1 MEDMSLRKIELQ
13 DTYLSVNISGQG
25 QPLLLIHGFP
35 LNHKMWHPQIEFL
48 SSSAKVIAPD
58 LRGHGQSPPTPS
70 PYPMDLLAD
79 DCAAVLNSL
88 GVDKPVIVCGLSM
101 GGYVAFAL
109 YRRHPSLVRGMI
121 LAATRAG
128 ADSPEAQ
135 ENREKAAAS
144 VEENGIQDVVD
155 GMLPKLMSSQT
166 YTDRPEMVNQVKS
179 IMDQTSSQGM
189 VAALMGMKTR
199 PDSTPLLGEIKV
211 PVLILHGA
219 DDQLIPLSES
229 ELMHSRIKGSQME
242 VIANAGH
249 LPNLEQPEE
258 FNQAVIRFLNLLDN

>member
-1 MEDMSLRKIELQ
+1 MKVEIQ
-13 DTYLSVNISGQG
+13 DTQLSVEERGSG

-35 LNHKMWHPQIEFL
+35 LNREMWRPQIEFL
-48 SSSAKVIAPD
+48 SSSAKIIAPD
-58 LRGHGQSPPTPS
+58 LRGHGQSPPTPG
-70 PYPMDLLAD
+70 PYSMDLLAD
-79 DCAAVLNSL
+79 DCAAILNSI
-88 GVDKPVIVCGLSM
+88 GVNKPAIVCGLSM

-109 YRRHPSLVRGMI
+109 YRRHPSLIRGMI

-135 ENREKAAAS
+135 ENRAKAAAS
-144 VEENGIQDVVD
+144 VQENGIQDVVK
-155 GMLPKLMSSQT
+155 GMLPKLMASQT
-166 YTDRPEMVNQVKS
+166 YTDRPELVNQVKS

-189 VAALMGMKTR
+189 VAALNGMQAR
-199 PDSTPLLGEIKV
+199 PDSTPTLGEIKV

-219 DDQLIPLSES
+219 DDQIIPPSES

-249 LPNLEQPEE
+249 LPNLEQPKE
-258 FNQAVIRFLNLLDN
+258 FNQSVIRFLNLLDN

>member
-1 MEDMSLRKIELQ
+1 ME
-13 DTYLSVNISGQG
+13 
-25 QPLLLIHGFP
+25 
-35 LNHKMWHPQIEFL
+35 
-48 SSSAKVIAPD
+48 
-58 LRGHGQSPPTPS
+58 
-70 PYPMDLLAD
+70 LLAD
-79 DCAAVLNSL
+79 DCAAVLYSI
-88 GVDKPVIVCGLSM
+88 GDDKPAIVCGLSM

-128 ADSPEAQ
+128 ADSPETQ

-144 VEENGIQDVVD
+144 VEQNGIQGMVD
-155 GMLPKLMSSQT
+155 GMLPKLLAPQT
-166 YTDRPEMVNQVKS
+166 YTDRPELVNQLRS

-189 VAALMGMKTR
+189 VAALNGMKART
-199 PDSTPLLGEIKV
+199 DSTPILEEIKV

-229 ELMHSRIKGSQME
+229 EIMHSRIKGSQME

-249 LPNLEQPEE
+249 LPNLEQPRE
-258 FNQAVIRFLNLLDN
+258 FNQAVTRFLQSLD

>member
-1 MEDMSLRKIELQ
+1 MEEMDLRKIELQ
-13 DTYLSVNISGQG
+13 NTYLYSEVSGSG
-25 QPLLLIHGFP
+25 HPLLLIHGFP
-35 LNHKMWHPQIEFL
+35 LNREMWRPQIEFL

-58 LRGHGQSPPTPS
+58 LRGHGQSPPTPG

-88 GVDKPVIVCGLSM
+88 GVDKSAIVCGLSM

-128 ADSPEAQ
+128 ADPPEAQ

-155 GMLPKLMSSQT
+155 GMLPKLLAPQT
-166 YTDRPEMVNQVKS
+166 YPEQPELVNQVKR

-189 VAALMGMKTR
+189 VAALNGMQSR
-199 PDSTPLLGEIKV
+199 PDSTPILGEIKV

-219 DDQLIPLSES
+219 DDQIIPLSEA
-229 ELMHSRIKGSQME
+229 ELMHSRIKGSHLE

-249 LPNLEQPEE
+249 LPNLEQPGE
-258 FNQAVIRFLNLLDN
+258 FNQAVTRFLHSLD

>member
-1 MEDMSLRKIELQ
+1 MEEMDRRKIELQ
-13 DTYLSVNISGQG
+13 DTYLYVDVSGSG
-25 QPLLLIHGFP
+25 HPLLLIHGFP
-35 LNHKMWHPQIEFL
+35 LNREMWRSQIEFL

-88 GVDKPVIVCGLSM
+88 GVDNPAIVCGLSM

-155 GMLPKLMSSQT
+155 GMLPNLLAPQT
-166 YTDRPEMVNQVKS
+166 YPEQPELVNQVKS
-179 IMDQTSSQGM
+179 IMDPTSSQGM
-189 VAALMGMKTR
+189 VAALNGMKAR
-199 PDSTPLLGEIKV
+199 PDSTPILGEIKV

-249 LPNLEQPEE
+249 LPNLEQPRE
-258 FNQAVIRFLNLLDN
+258 FNQAVTRFLHSLD